1 MLQELVIVE
10 NNKER
15 KEKNHQIKMKTL
27 KMKSKIFIIKNQVLM
42 INLGNLI
49 NMVTAIS
56 QLLKEK
62 VMVK

>member
-62 VMVK
+62 VMVN